1 MCVQKYIASVFDPS
15 PCAPAVA
22 AAMSQLRSGY
32 IQLGGLPK
40 SQRIS
45 LSFPVET
52 KSSLA
57 RLSGKHSE
65 TESIICKKGER
76 RGIQMK
82 DFED

>member
-32 IQLGGLPK
+32 MQLGRGLPK
-40 SQRIS
+40 SPRIS

-65 TESIICKKGER
+65 TESIICKKVNGEGSR
-76 RGIQMK
+76 
-82 DFED
+82 